1 MSRLLAVCIL
11 VGIIHMTDSLSLSV
25 RWVGVKVGRV
35 VTAASLFNILVLISR
50 TANLLQ
56 APMVGKMVDLAIKNH
71 QSLPLLIN
79 FRLIILSST
88 IGTTLGIL
96 LMPTFINSFGRFII
110 SFEKEGSIF
119 RLILKMLKPKNI
131 VAPIEDF
138 VVPSKE
144 IVDKDVFK
152 NIPKKFFFLQ
162 LFITGF
168 YTIGVLS
175 SLYAGTIMPQYRIT
189 ASQLSGIINGIATVL
204 FMIFVDPSIAVITDQ
219 ALRNMRPQRDVRNIV
234 IMLSLARL
242 VGTILAQLLIVPCA
256 YLVAIVAT
264 KM

>member
-11 VGIIHMTDSLSLSV
+11 VGIIHMTDTLSLSV

>member
-11 VGIIHMTDSLSLSV
+11 VGIIHMTDTLSLSV

-96 LMPTFINSFGRFII
+96 LMPTFINSFGRLII

-144 IVDKDVFK
+144 IIDKDVFK

>member
-1 MSRLLAVCIL
+1 MNRLIAVCVL
-11 VGIIHMTDSLSLSV
+11 VGIIHMTDTLSLSV
-25 RWVGVKVGRV
+25 RWVGIKVGRV

-56 APMVGKMVDLAIKNH
+56 APMVGKMVDLAIRNH
-71 QSLPLLIN
+71 ETLPLLIN

-88 IGTTLGIL
+88 FGTVAGIL
-96 LMPTFINSFGRFII
+96 LMPTFINVFGKLILL
-110 SFEKEGSIF
+110 FEREGSILKLFF
-119 RLILKMLKPKNI
+119 RILRPKSFVNSFN
-131 VAPIEDF
+131 DF

-144 IVDKDVFK
+144 TVGKNIFE
-152 NIPKKFFFLQ
+152 NIPKKFFFFQ

-175 SLYAGTIMPQYRIT
+175 ALYAGAIVPQYRVT

-204 FMIFVDPSIAVITDQ
+204 FMVFVDPSVAVITDQ
-219 ALRNMRPQRDVRNIV
+219 ALRQIRPQKDVRNIV
-234 IMLSLARL
+234 IVLTIARL
-242 VGTILAQLLIVPCA
+242 MGTILAQLLIVPCA
-256 YLVAIVAT
+256 FLVAKVAT

>member
-1 MSRLLAVCIL
+1 MNRLLAVCIL
-11 VGIIHMTDSLSLSV
+11 VGIIHMTDTLSLSV

-56 APMVGKMVDLAIKNH
+56 APMVGKMVDLAIRNH
-71 QSLPLLIN
+71 QSVSLLNN

-88 IGTTLGIL
+88 IGTITGIL
-96 LMPTFINSFGRFII
+96 LMPTFINSFARLII
-110 SFEKEGSIF
+110 SFEREGSIF
-119 RLILKMLKPKNI
+119 RLIFKILRPKNI
-131 VAPIEDF
+131 TIPLEDF

-144 IVDKDVFK
+144 IIDRNIFE
-152 NIPKKFFFLQ
+152 NIPRKFFFFQ

-175 SLYAGTIMPQYRIT
+175 SLYAGTIMPQYRVT

-204 FMIFVDPSIAVITDQ
+204 FMVFVDPSIAVITDQ
-219 ALRNMRPQRDVRNIV
+219 ALRSMRPQRDVRNIV
-234 IMLSLARL
+234 IVLVIARL

>member
-1 MSRLLAVCIL
+1 
-11 VGIIHMTDSLSLSV
+11 MTDTLSLSV

>member
-1 MSRLLAVCIL
+1 MNRLISACIL
-11 VGIIHMTDSLSLSV
+11 VGIIHMTDTLSLSV

-71 QSLPLLIN
+71 QSSPLLIN

-88 IGTTLGIL
+88 LGTVAGML
-96 LMPTFINSFGRFII
+96 LMPTFINTFGKLII
-110 SFEKEGSIF
+110 VFEKEGSIL
-119 RLILKMLKPKNI
+119 RLLFKILRPRSFVNSL
-131 VAPIEDF
+131 EDF

-144 IVDKDVFK
+144 IIGRDIFK
-152 NIPKKFFFLQ
+152 NIPKKFFFFQ
-162 LFITGF
+162 LLITGF

-175 SLYAGTIMPQYRIT
+175 SLYAGAIVPQYRVT

-204 FMIFVDPSIAVITDQ
+204 FMVFVDPSVAVITDQ
-219 ALRNMRPQRDVRNIV
+219 ALRQVRPQRDVRNIV
-234 IMLSLARL
+234 IVLTIARL
-242 VGTILAQLLIVPCA
+242 MGTLLAQLLIVPCA

>member
-1 MSRLLAVCIL
+1 
-11 VGIIHMTDSLSLSV
+11 MTDTLSLSV
-25 RWVGVKVGRV
+25 RWVGLKVGRV
-35 VTAASLFNILVLISR
+35 VTASSLFNILVIVSR

-56 APMVGKMVDLAIKNH
+56 APMVGKMVDLAIRNH
-71 QSLPLLIN
+71 QPLPLLN
-79 FRLIILSST
+79 EFRLIILSST
-88 IGTTLGIL
+88 IGTIIGMF
-96 LMPTFINSFGRFII
+96 LMPTFVKSFGKLIV
-110 SFEKEGSIF
+110 SFEREGSIF
-119 RLILKMLKPKNI
+119 KLILKLLRPKNI
-131 VAPIEDF
+131 ILPVENF

-144 IVDKDVFK
+144 IIGRDIFK

-175 SLYAGTIMPQYRIT
+175 SLYAGTIVPQYRVT

-219 ALRNMRPQRDVRNIV
+219 ALRDMRPQRDVRSIV
-234 IMLSLARL
+234 IVLAIARL
-242 VGTILAQLLIVPCA
+242 IGTILAQLLIVPCS